1 MSACKITAYNLLQRR
16 QYQRYVGQLTTAVGA
31 YPYVV
36 SPVVPI
42 TQYWIVWWLSLIS
55 GKGTVTCSNPFVL
68 YLLQNGATQ
77 PRTPAGNNPDDPFF
91 LNYNNFV
98 HLGGNPGA
106 YGLRVDRFNLGSVGA
121 FDLPARLGDEVQMLD
136 KPLLVAPG
144 ESLMGW
150 SQQYA
155 AGPAVGSLMEM
166 RLAVSIMNQTDDVPV
181 RF

>member
-1 MSACKITAYNLLQRR
+1 MTR
-16 QYQRYVGQLTTAVGA
+16 
-31 YPYVV
+31 
-36 SPVVPI
+36 
-42 TQYWIVWWLSLIS
+42 
-55 GKGTVTCSNPFVL
+55 
-68 YLLQNGATQ
+68 
-77 PRTPAGNNPDDPFF
+77 FF